1 MKVILANEKKTDD
14 VEKRLN
20 ENVEE
25 LSGIEKVELLN

>member
-1 MKVILANEKKTDD
+1 MKVILATEKKTDD
-14 VEKRLN
+14 IEKRLN